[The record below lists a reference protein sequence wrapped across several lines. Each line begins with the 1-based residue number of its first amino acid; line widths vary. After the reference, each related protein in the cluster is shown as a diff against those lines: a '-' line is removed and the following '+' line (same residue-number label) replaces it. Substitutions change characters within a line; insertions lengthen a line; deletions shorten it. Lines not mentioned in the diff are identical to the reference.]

1 MKKIN
6 SMKENIEKI
15 PEEDFVPKKFDENKQ
30 PYFLLLIC
38 KKIKT

>member
-6 SMKENIEKI
+6 IIKENIEKI
-15 PEEDFVPKKFDENKQ
+15 PDEDFIPKKYDDDKQ
-30 PYFLLLIC
+30 PFFLLLIC